1 MTVEEAPT
9 ETPKAAAG
17 DWFQRAVVYQIYP
30 RSFADSNGDGIGDL
44 RGIIGRLDYLQRLG
58 VDVVWLSPIYT
69 SPQDDNG
76 YDISDYRNVDPLFG
90 TLEELREL
98 TDGLHAR
105 GMKLVMDLVVNH
117 TSDEHPWFV
126 ESRSSKENPKRD
138 WYWWRPPRDVGAA
151 PSPRRTAAEPTNWGS
166 AFSGPAWEFDQT
178 TGEYYLHIFSKKQPD
193 LNWEN
198 PEVRAAVYEMM
209 NWWLD
214 RGVDGFRMDVI
225 NFISKDT
232 SLPDGPVADG
242 KLFGDGSPF
251 YIDGPRMHEFLQEMH
266 REVFANRTGEL
277 LTVGEMPGV
286 TVDDAILYTDPARA
300 EVDMVFQFEHVALDQ
315 EEGDKWRP
323 KKLLLTELKQTL
335 GRWQEGLAET
345 GWNSLYWGNHDQA
358 RAVSRFGD
366 DSPRYRELSAK
377 MLAGVLHLHRG
388 TPYVYQGEE
397 LGMTNMTFG
406 AISDYRDIEV
416 LNHHREATTHLGHT
430 DAEVLAALAP
440 LNRDN
445 ARTPVQW
452 DASRHAGF
460 TTGAPWI
467 AVNPNANHINAAAQ
481 VDDPD
486 SVYSFYRQVIALRHA
501 EPVVSH
507 GNFTMLLPDDP
518 HVYAFTRALTVPGSA
533 VSSGSPADGP
543 TDGAGIP
550 ELLVL
555 GNFSGEVRD
564 ADLGDEVWAGAE
576 LVLGNYPSD
585 ADADASAGGSAAG
598 SAAGAV
604 RDGLSAGAVHL
615 RPWELQVLRRHRGA

>member
-1 MTVEEAPT
+1 MTVEQPTEESAEAPDR
-9 ETPKAAAG
+9 
-17 DWFQRAVVYQIYP
+17 DWFQSAVVYQIYP

-44 RGIIGRLDYLQRLG
+44 RGIISKLDYLHRLG

-126 ESRSSKENPKRD
+126 ESRSSKDNPKRD
-138 WYWWRPPRDVGAA
+138 WYWWRPPRGAA
-151 PSPRRTAAEPTNWGS
+151 FDGSGDGPRPGSNNVAPNNWGS
-166 AFSGPAWEFDQT
+166 VFSGPAWEFDQA
-178 TGEYYLHIFSKKQPD
+178 TGEYYLHIFSRKQPD

-198 PEVRAAVYEMM
+198 PQVRAAVYEMM

-232 SLPDGPVADG
+232 ALPDGPIAAG
-242 KLFGDGSPF
+242 MLYGDGTPF
-251 YIDGPRMHEFLQEMH
+251 YIGGPRIHEFLQEMH
-266 REVFANRTGEL
+266 RKVFAGRPGQL

-286 TVDDAILYTDPARA
+286 TVDEAALFTDPARA

-315 EEGDKWRP
+315 EDGNKWRP
-323 KKLLLTELKQTL
+323 KKLKLTDLKRTL
-335 GRWQEGLAET
+335 GHWQTGLAER

-366 DSPRYRELSAK
+366 DGRYRELSAK

-460 TTGAPWI
+460 TTGSPWI

-481 VDDPD
+481 VDDSD
-486 SVYSFYRQVIALRHA
+486 SVYSFYRKVIALRHS

-507 GNFTMLLPDDP
+507 GDFTMLLPRDE
-518 HVYAFTRALTVPGSA
+518 HVYAFVRSLPDTR
-533 VSSGSPADGP
+533 
-543 TDGAGIP
+543 
-550 ELLVL
+550 LLVL
-555 GNFSGEVRD
+555 GNFTGQDQDVTLDD
-564 ADLGDEVWAGAE
+564 ADVPLAWGSAE
-576 LVLGNYPSD
+576 LVLGNYP
-585 ADADASAGGSAAG
+585 ADA
-598 SAAGAV
+598 AV
-604 RDGLSAGAVHL
+604 SRLHL
-615 RPWELQVLRRHRGA
+615 RPWELKVFRAGAARSGG